1 MMRLKELIF
10 FVTRRC
16 DLRCRTCFYAAAG
29 APKNAGEDELSLA
42 EIDEVAARLRRL
54 DSLYFSGG
62 EPSLREDLADICS
75 VFWRRCR
82 IGAIH
87 LPSNGQDPERIR
99 SLCLEILRRL
109 PGIRLT
115 LSLSLDGRAAVHDR
129 IKGSAGCFRR
139 AVETARALAPLRRE
153 FPRLRLYVITVVSC
167 ENRQEVLPLAAW
179 LEESLDLDGHG
190 PSPLRGRPR
199 DPSLSAPAAADWRDL
214 AAALLP
220 FHRRWLRRGGL
231 PRWRQALAAN
241 RVRYLYGLYERV
253 LAGGGLPF
261 PCLAGERIAVLDPEG
276 GVRPCEQAPTVGN
289 VRRSG
294 FDLAAV
300 LDGPQARQEHLQA
313 RSCACTNACFL
324 ENSIR
329 SHPLS
334 RARSLL
340 GRAPSARHG

>member
-1 MMRLKELIF
+1 MKRLRELIF

-16 DLRCRTCFYAAAG
+16 DLRCRTCFFAADAAVNTG
-29 APKNAGEDELSLA
+29 GPELSLP
-42 EIDEVAARLRRL
+42 EIDEVASRLRRL
-54 DSLYFSGG
+54 DSLYLSGG
-62 EPSLREDLADICS
+62 EPSLREDLADIC
-75 VFWRRCR
+75 FAFRRRCR
-82 IGAIH
+82 IGSIH
-87 LPSNGQDPERIR
+87 LPSNGQDPGRIR

-109 PGIRLT
+109 PGVRLT
-115 LSLSLDGRAAVHDR
+115 LSLSLDGREAAHDR
-129 IKGSAGCFRR
+129 IKDSAGSFRR
-139 AVETARALAPLRRE
+139 AVETARSLAPLRRE
-153 FPRLRLYVITVVSC
+153 FPQLRLYVITVVSS

-190 PSPLRGRPR
+190 PSPLRGLPR
-199 DPSLSAPAAADWRDL
+199 DPSLADPTAGEWRDL

-241 RVRYLYGLYERV
+241 RVRHLYGVYGRV
-253 LAGGGLPF
+253 LAGGELPF
-261 PCLAGERIAVLDPEG
+261 HCLAGERIAVLDPEG
-276 GVRPCEQAPTVGN
+276 GVRLCEETPVVGD

-294 FDLAAV
+294 YDLAAV
-300 LDGPQARQEHLQA
+300 LHGPRARQERLRT
-313 RSCACTNACFL
+313 RSCACTHACFL

-340 GRAPSARHG
+340 GRAPSIAHG